1 MPQTRT
7 RTRTI
12 FSELD
17 SRLKTLVEAETGG
30 IVRFEDDPLNAVLQ
44 HVGHFGESG
53 KFVLY
58 GVSSATAEEYSA
70 AGHSMRDALRVSI
83 IGVKK
88 FPAGSNTKLSEVY
101 GDLDDLIDDIF
112 EGLHPQW
119 SNFRVQDFSFKS
131 IGFVTDRPLPRQRGW
146 TAREMIYDIQR

>member
-1 MPQTRT
+1 MPRL

-12 FSELD
+12 FTELD
-17 SRLKTLVEAETGG
+17 GRLKTLVAAETGG
-30 IVRFEDDPLNAVLQ
+30 IVRFEDDPLNAVHR
-44 HVGHFGESG
+44 HVGHFGETG

-58 GVSSATAEEYSA
+58 GVSNATAEEYSA

-83 IGVKK
+83 IGVKR
-88 FPAGSNTKLSEVY
+88 FPGGSRTEIGEVY
-101 GDLDDLIDDIF
+101 GDLDDLMDDIF

-119 SNFRVQDFSFKS
+119 SDFDIRNFSFTGIS
-131 IGFVTDRPLPRQRGW
+131 FVTDRPLPRSPEW